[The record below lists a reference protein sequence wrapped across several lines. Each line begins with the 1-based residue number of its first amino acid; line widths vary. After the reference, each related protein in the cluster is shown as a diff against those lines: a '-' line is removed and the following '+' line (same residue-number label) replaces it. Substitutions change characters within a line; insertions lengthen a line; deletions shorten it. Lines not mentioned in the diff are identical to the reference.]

1 MHVSKETT
9 YDLVSQYLDLR
20 LMLDLEFDG
29 YELDE
34 HSEKETLK
42 QLDRIEKAML
52 DKTEKLHWVLN
63 KMKESE
69 FSIKATIEAHR
80 DTVNKLRD
88 KQKSILNSKERIKGL
103 IMSIVEQTG
112 KENANGNLQ
121 LKTDT
126 ESYTIVNAFGPVEF
140 GNEDDLPSIFKKYEL
155 KVDKKGLRKNVLEY
169 DGNTPYANCP
179 KIRRLTIR

>member
-1 MHVSKETT
+1 MIKETT
-9 YDLVSQYLDLR
+9 YNLVSRYLELR
-20 LMLDLEFDG
+20 LMLDIEFDG

-34 HSEKETLK
+34 NSEKETLK
-42 QLDRIEKAML
+42 ELENIEKAML

-69 FSIKATIEAHR
+69 FSIKATIDAHR

-88 KQKSILNSKERIKGL
+88 KQKSILNSKERVKSL
-103 IMSIVEQTG
+103 ILTIVESQG
-112 KENANGNLQ
+112 KENTSGNLQ

-126 ESYTIVNAFGPVEF
+126 ESYTIIDGYGPVEF
-140 GNEDDLPSIFKKYEL
+140 DNEEELPSVFKKFEL
-155 KVDKKGLRKNVLEY
+155 RVDKKGLRKNVLEY
-169 DGNTPYANCP
+169 NGETPYAKCP

>member
-1 MHVSKETT
+1 M
-9 YDLVSQYLDLR
+9 
-20 LMLDLEFDG
+20 DLELEEDDDSRDDVLRQI
-29 YELDE
+29 ELVE
-34 HSEKETLK
+34 K
-42 QLDRIEKAML
+42 QLV

-69 FSIKATIEAHR
+69 YSIKATIDAHR

-88 KQKSILNSKERIKGL
+88 KQKSILNSKERIKSL
-103 IMSIVEQTG
+103 IMTIVEYQG
-112 KENANGNLQ
+112 KENTSGNLQ

-126 ESYTIVNAFGPVEF
+126 ESYTIVDGYGPVEF
-140 GNEDDLPSIFKKYEL
+140 DNEDDLPSIFKKYEL

-169 DGNTPYANCP
+169 DGKTPYAECP

>member
-1 MHVSKETT
+1 MKQTT
-9 YDLVSQYLDLR
+9 YELVGQYLDLR
-20 LMLDLEFDG
+20 LIMDLEQEEDDDSRDDVLRQI
-29 YELDE
+29 ELVE
-34 HSEKETLK
+34 K
-42 QLDRIEKAML
+42 QLV

-69 FSIKATIEAHR
+69 YSIKATIDAHR

-88 KQKSILNSKERIKGL
+88 KQKSILNSKERIKSL
-103 IMSIVEQTG
+103 IMTIVDHQG
-112 KENANGNLQ
+112 KENTSGNLQ

-126 ESYTIVNAFGPVEF
+126 ESYTIVDGYGPVEF
-140 GNEDDLPSIFKKYEL
+140 DNEDDLPSIFKKYEL

-169 DGNTPYANCP
+169 DGKTPYAECP

>member
-1 MHVSKETT
+1 MKQTT
-9 YDLVSQYLDLR
+9 YNLVSQYLDLR
-20 LMLDLEFDG
+20 LMLDLE
-29 YELDE
+29 LDE
-34 HSEKETLK
+34 DDESKEETLK
-42 QLDRIEKAML
+42 HLETIEKAML

-69 FSIKATIEAHR
+69 YSIKATIDAHR

-88 KQKSILNSKERIKGL
+88 KQKSILNSKERIKSL
-103 IMSIVEQTG
+103 IMTIVEYQG
-112 KENANGNLQ
+112 KENISGNLQ

-126 ESYTIVNAFGPVEF
+126 ESYTIIDGYGPVEF
-140 GNEDDLPSIFKKYEL
+140 DNEEDLPSIFKKYEL

-169 DGNTPYANCP
+169 DGETPYAKCP